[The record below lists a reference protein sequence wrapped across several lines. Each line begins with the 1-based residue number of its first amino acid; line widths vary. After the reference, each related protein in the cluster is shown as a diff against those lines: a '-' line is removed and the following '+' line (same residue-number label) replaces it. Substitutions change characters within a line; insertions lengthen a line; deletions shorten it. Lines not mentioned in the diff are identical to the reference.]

1 MKKCSKHLLL
11 TLNRRLTLVC
21 STNNSIIITQNIS
34 LRIVHTTQYI
44 AADPCEDL
52 PDGEHV
58 LQNEEHLVVKT
69 GEAGR
74 FQPGDEIL
82 AVPRHVCPTIA
93 LHKAAYVVSGGQVTD
108 QWAVVARDRWLTL

>member
-1 MKKCSKHLLL
+1 VISRPTPDRVTFDLGYKAVASDPPAG
-11 TLNRRLTLVC
+11 RRLT
-21 STNNSIIITQNIS
+21 I
-34 LRIVHTTQYI
+34 
-44 AADPCEDL
+44 PDL
-52 PDGEHV
+52 PDAEQV

-69 GEAGR
+69 AEAER

-93 LHKAAYVVSGGQVTD
+93 LHRAVYVVSGGQVTD